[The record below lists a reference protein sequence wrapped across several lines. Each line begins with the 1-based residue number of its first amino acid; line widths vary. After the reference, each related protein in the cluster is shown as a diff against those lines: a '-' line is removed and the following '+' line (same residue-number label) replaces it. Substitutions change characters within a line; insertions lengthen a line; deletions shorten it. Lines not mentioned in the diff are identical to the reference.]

1 MMSSKPSNPTVQ
13 AEAKKR
19 LPREDRNRQLMA
31 MAWSIVRSEG
41 TDALTL
47 GYLAERAG
55 VTKPVVYD
63 HFGTRTGLLA
73 LLYGEY
79 DSRQHALMD
88 EALRASGKSLP
99 AVARVIAKAYVN
111 CVMEMGREMPGVSA
125 ALAGSPELD
134 AVKKKH
140 EAAFLAKCRAV
151 LQPFSKQPI
160 GPAGMRAMI
169 GTAEAV
175 SFAAAAG
182 ELDPV
187 DAENEIYD
195 AIVRIARRT

>member
-1 MMSSKPSNPTVQ
+1 MSSKQMEPVVQ
-13 AEAKKR
+13 VATKKR
-19 LPREDRNRQLMA
+19 LSKDERSRQLLDV
-31 MAWSIVRSEG
+31 AWSIVRGEG

-63 HFGTRTGLLA
+63 HFGTRTGLLGV
-73 LLYGEY
+73 LYGEY

-88 EALRASGKSLP
+88 EALQASGKSLP
-99 AVARVIAKAYVN
+99 AVARVIAAAYVS

-134 AVKKKH
+134 ALKKEL
-140 EAAFLAKCRAV
+140 EAAFLVKCRDT
-151 LQPFSKQPI
+151 LQPFAKRPI
-160 GPAGMRAMI
+160 APAAMRAML
-169 GTAEAV
+169 GAAEAV

-182 ELDPV
+182 EFDPK

-195 AIVRIARRT
+195 AIVRIAQRA

>member
-1 MMSSKPSNPTVQ
+1 MSSNPPKPPAPV
-13 AEAKKR
+13 AAKKR
-19 LPREDRNRQLMA
+19 LPKEERNRQLMDV
-31 MAWSIVRSEG
+31 AWSIVRGEG

-63 HFGTRTGLLA
+63 HFGTRTGLLGV
-73 LLYGEY
+73 LYEEY
-79 DSRQHALMD
+79 DGRQHALMD
-88 EALRASGKSLP
+88 EALRVAARSLP
-99 AVARVIAKAYVN
+99 AVAKVIAATYVN

-134 AVKKKH
+134 ALKKEH
-140 EAAFLAKCRAV
+140 EALFLAKCRDA
-151 LQPFSKQPI
+151 LQPFAKQPLAL
-160 GPAGMRAMI
+160 AGMRAML

-182 ELDPV
+182 EIEPA
-187 DAENEIYD
+187 DAEHEIYD
-195 AIVRIARRT
+195 AIMRIARRS

>member
-1 MMSSKPSNPTVQ
+1 MSSHPMNPADQ
-13 AEAKKR
+13 AAPKR
-19 LPREDRNRQLMA
+19 RLSKEDRNRQLMEV
-31 MAWSIVRSEG
+31 AWSIVRGEG

-47 GYLAERAG
+47 GHLAERAG

-63 HFGTRTGLLA
+63 HFGTRTGLLSA
-73 LLYGEY
+73 LYEEY
-79 DSRQHALMD
+79 DNRQHALMD
-88 EALRASGKSLP
+88 EALQASGKTLP
-99 AVARVIAKAYVN
+99 AVAKVIAATYLN
-111 CVMEMGREMPGVSA
+111 CVMAMGREMPGVSA

-134 AVKKKH
+134 ALKKKL
-140 EAAFLAKCRAV
+140 EAAFQAKCQAA
-151 LQPFSKQPI
+151 LQPFAKQPI
-160 GPAGMRAMI
+160 GPAGMRAML

-187 DAENEIYD
+187 DAEHEIYD

>member
-1 MMSSKPSNPTVQ
+1 MSSKPSNPTVQ

>member
-1 MMSSKPSNPTVQ
+1 MSSKQTEPVVPV
-13 AEAKKR
+13 APKKR
-19 LPREDRNRQLMA
+19 LPKDARGRQLLDV
-31 MAWSIVRSEG
+31 AWAIVRSEG

-63 HFGTRTGLLA
+63 HFGTRTGLLGV
-73 LLYGEY
+73 LYGEY

-88 EALRASGKSLP
+88 EALRASGKTLP
-99 AVARVIAKAYVN
+99 AVARVIAAAYVN
-111 CVMEMGREMPGVSA
+111 CVMEMGHEMPGVSA

-134 AVKKKH
+134 ALKKEL
-140 EAAFLAKCRAV
+140 EAEFSVKCRDA
-151 LQPFSKQPI
+151 LQPFAKRPI
-160 GPAGMRAMI
+160 APAAMRAML
-169 GTAEAV
+169 GAAEAV

-182 ELDPV
+182 EFDPV

-195 AIVRIARRT
+195 AIVRIAQRA